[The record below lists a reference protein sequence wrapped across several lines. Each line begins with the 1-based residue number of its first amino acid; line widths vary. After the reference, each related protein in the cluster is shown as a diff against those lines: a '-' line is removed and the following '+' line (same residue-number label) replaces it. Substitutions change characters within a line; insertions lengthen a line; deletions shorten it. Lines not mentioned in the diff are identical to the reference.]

1 MMRLQDKVAIVT
13 GGGAGMGRAV
23 AEAYA
28 RQGARVVVAEINPAN
43 GEATVAAIRDAGGEA
58 IFARVDVSQAAEVE
72 AMVAQAVAAFG
83 GVDVLYS
90 NAAIQL
96 HGKDARAHELS
107 EEIWDRTY
115 NINIRGV
122 WLCAKYAI
130 PALLQRGGGSIIN
143 VASPTGMLGCAPG
156 YTAYSS
162 SKGAVFGLTRVMA
175 ADYARDGIRVNAVVP
190 GATETPLTA
199 ELFADAKTRNDLI
212 AATPLGRLGQAEDV
226 VGLAVFLASD
236 ESRYC
241 TGGVYM
247 VDGGLTA
254 I

>member
-1 MMRLQDKVAIVT
+1 MRLKDKVAIVT

-23 AEAYA
+23 VEGYA
-28 RQGARVVVAEINPAN
+28 REGARVVVAEINPSH
-43 GEATVAAIRDAGGEA
+43 GEDAVATIRQAGGEA
-58 IFARVDVSQAAEVE
+58 IFVKTDVSKAAEVE
-72 AMVAQAVAAFG
+72 ALAAAAIKAFG
-83 GVDVLYS
+83 GVDILYS
-90 NAAIQL
+90 NAAVQL
-96 HGKDARAHELS
+96 HGKDARAHELT
-107 EEIWDRTY
+107 EEIWERTY

-122 WLCAKYAI
+122 WLCAKYVI
-130 PALLQRGGGSIIN
+130 PSMLQRGGGSIIN

-162 SKGAVFGLTRVMA
+162 SKGAVYGLTRVMA
-175 ADYARDGIRVNAVVP
+175 ADYARDQIRVNAVVP

-199 ELFADAKTRNDLI
+199 ELFADEKTRQGLI
-212 AATPLGRLGQAEDV
+212 NSTPLGRLGKAEDV
-226 VGLAVFLASD
+226 VGLAIFLASD

-241 TGGVYM
+241 TGGYYM

>member
-1 MMRLQDKVAIVT
+1 MRLKNKVAIVT
-13 GGGAGMGRAV
+13 GGGAGMGQAV
-23 AEAYA
+23 AEGYA
-28 RQGARVVVAEINPAN
+28 REGARVVVAEINPTN
-43 GEATVAAIRDAGGEA
+43 GEAVVSTIRQAGGEA
-58 IFARVDVSQAAEVE
+58 IFVKVDVAKAAEVE
-72 AMVAQAVAAFG
+72 ALAAAANQAFG
-83 GVDVLYS
+83 GVDILYS
-90 NAAIQL
+90 NAAVQL

-122 WLCAKYAI
+122 WLCAKYII
-130 PALLQRGGGSIIN
+130 PSMLQRGGGSIIN

-162 SKGAVFGLTRVMA
+162 SKGAVYGLTRVMA
-175 ADYARDGIRVNAVVP
+175 ADYARDQIRVNAVVP

-212 AATPLGRLGQAEDV
+212 AATPLGRLGKAEDV
-226 VGLAVFLASD
+226 VGLAIFLASD
-236 ESRYC
+236 EARYC
-241 TGGVYM
+241 TGGYYM

>member
-1 MMRLQDKVAIVT
+1 MRLKDKVAIVT
-13 GGGAGMGRAV
+13 GGGAGMGQAV
-23 AEAYA
+23 AEGYA
-28 RQGARVVVAEINPAN
+28 REGARVVVAEINTTN
-43 GEATVAAIRDAGGEA
+43 GEAVVRTIRQAGGEA
-58 IFARVDVSQAAEVE
+58 IFVKVDVAKAAEVE
-72 AMVAQAVAAFG
+72 ALAVAANKAFG
-83 GVDVLYS
+83 GVDILYS
-90 NAAIQL
+90 NAAVQL
-96 HGKDARAHELS
+96 HGKDARAHEVS

-122 WLCAKYAI
+122 WLCAKYVI
-130 PALLQRGGGSIIN
+130 PSMLQRGGGSIIN

-162 SKGAVFGLTRVMA
+162 SKGAVYGLTRVMA
-175 ADYARDGIRVNAVVP
+175 ADYARDQIRVNAVVP

-212 AATPLGRLGQAEDV
+212 AATPLGRLGKAEDV
-226 VGLAVFLASD
+226 VGLAIFLASD
-236 ESRYC
+236 EARYC
-241 TGGVYM
+241 TGGYYM

>member
-1 MMRLQDKVAIVT
+1 MRLQDKVAIVT

-28 RQGARVVVAEINPAN
+28 SQGACVVVAEINPAH
-43 GEATVAAIRDAGGEA
+43 GEEAVSVIRQAGGEA
-58 IFARVDVSQAAEVE
+58 VFAHADVSKAADVE
-72 AMVAQAVAAFG
+72 AMVAKAVEAFG
-83 GVDVLYS
+83 GVDILYS
-90 NAAIQL
+90 NAAVQL

-130 PALLQRGGGSIIN
+130 PSMMQRGGGSIIN
-143 VASPTGMLGCAPG
+143 VASPTGLLGCAPG

-162 SKGAVFGLTRVMA
+162 AKGAVYGLTRVMA
-175 ADYARDGIRVNAVVP
+175 ADYARDGIRVNALVP

-236 ESRYC
+236 ESRFC
-241 TGGVYM
+241 TGGYYM

-254 I
+254 V